1 MGQGCSQLQITTRK
15 LPRGC
20 FKRKVRAEFAIKRFP
35 ESVFSV
41 PYPEG
46 REQEQGWGW
55 GREREIEKDLSS
67 LDKSLRLL
75 SCNFGWPVG
84 HLTAS

>member
-1 MGQGCSQLQITTRK
+1 MCAA
-15 LPRGC
+15 RGATHTQ
-20 FKRKVRAEFAIKRFP
+20 KVKAEFAIKRFP
-35 ESVFSV
+35 EPVFSV
-41 PYPEG
+41 PYSEG
-46 REQEQGWGW
+46 REQEQGWGR

-75 SCNFGWPVG
+75 SCNLEWPVG